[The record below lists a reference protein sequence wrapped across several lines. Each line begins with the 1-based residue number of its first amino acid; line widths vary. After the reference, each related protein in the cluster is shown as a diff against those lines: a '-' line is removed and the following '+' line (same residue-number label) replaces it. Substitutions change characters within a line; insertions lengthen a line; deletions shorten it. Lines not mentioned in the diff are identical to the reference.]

1 MTPRL
6 AACESCRKS
15 KLACDHKW
23 PACTRCRNAN
33 RVGMCVYRAAPF
45 KRRRA
50 QASSPEGV
58 EVSESPRSPDQPP
71 SSPSLRRHPYPNPG
85 YLGFSSHVSIF
96 NHIAPDGDSTTD
108 ISTNTMPGYPSES
121 YELTQR
127 GADAL
132 RQFLSTYPLKA
143 TISFVNFW
151 LVTGINLALAG
162 PFVEQCAQTMNHLL
176 PLLSNRDWHLVY
188 ARQLLENSAKPL
200 QFNHTSDLA
209 SFSAQFLGENA
220 RWETVGIFF
229 AALSRATI
237 DVPYFPSLYL
247 SEKQKYALRR
257 SATKLSDYALE
268 ISLSLD
274 CLNDLQLIFQYENFI
289 VHSNVDGDQ
298 SYHSWRRLGDSIA
311 STFAL
316 GYHENIENK
325 PDLPPF
331 LIELRKLASARLYSA
346 DKNIAIF
353 LGRPPRMS
361 KRFCHFQ
368 LSSSWTGFDS
378 DTPEHITAALGGL
391 QDAKASYKAET
402 RWSAL
407 CASLKEEIMEMF
419 CDNKKDT
426 FVERASVIQEKAEAY
441 WEALPPHFR
450 LEGSLKQCTQNPFER
465 DFVVAVRLNHLHV
478 LFLLRLLLLNTPAEP
493 DMPITEVAQQMMSL
507 VVEGILLR
515 DQLVNSGTALVWRVA
530 YYGLPAAGI
539 ILLAMFRQQDIPS
552 SAQISWTRAV
562 QDLTVF
568 VAEIEAGSFIKQGDP
583 NYALLSKASQTI
595 RRFIDTVHP
604 QVTHRRVD
612 ESWTGF
618 LSQDPWDF
626 EYSFWENLAEHPSL
640 DSLSTL

>member
-6 AACESCRKS
+6 AACEACRKS
-15 KLACDHKW
+15 KLACDHKR

-45 KRRRA
+45 KRKRT
-50 QASSPEGV
+50 QVPSPSAV
-58 EVSESPRSPDQPP
+58 ELSESPRSPGPLP
-71 SSPSLRRHPYPNPG
+71 VTPTLRRRPYPNPG

-96 NHIAPDGDSTTD
+96 NHIAPDGDSSTD
-108 ISTNTMPGYPSES
+108 ISTATMPGYPSES

-127 GADAL
+127 AADAL
-132 RQFLSTYPLKA
+132 SQFFGTFPLEA

-151 LVTGINLALAG
+151 LATGINLALAG
-162 PFVEQCAQTMNHLL
+162 PFVKHCAQTMNHLL
-176 PLLSNRDWHLVY
+176 PLLSHKDWHLVY
-188 ARQLLENSAKPL
+188 ARQLLQNSAKPL
-200 QFNHTSDLA
+200 QFNHESNFA
-209 SFSAQFLGENA
+209 SFSAQFFDENA
-220 RWETVGIFF
+220 RWETIGIFF
-229 AALSRATI
+229 VVVSRATL

-247 SEKQKYALRR
+247 SEKEQYALRR
-257 SATKLSDYALE
+257 SATKLSDCALE

-289 VHSNVDGDQ
+289 VHSHVDGDQ
-298 SYHSWRRLGDSIA
+298 SYHSWRRLGDAIA

-368 LSSSWTGFDS
+368 LSSSWAGFDS
-378 DTPEHITAALGGL
+378 DAPEHITAAL

-426 FVERASVIQEKAEAY
+426 FTERASVIQEKAETY
-441 WEALPPHFR
+441 WEALPPQFR

-465 DFVVAVRLNHLHV
+465 DFVAAVRLNHLHV

-507 VVEGILLR
+507 VVESILVR

-530 YYGLPAAGI
+530 HYGLPAAGI
-539 ILLAMFRQQDIPS
+539 ILLAMLRQQDIPS
-552 SAQISWTRAV
+552 LAQISWTRAV

-568 VAEIEAGSFIKQGDP
+568 VAEVEAGSFIKQGDP

-595 RRFIDTVHP
+595 RRFIDTVQP
-604 QVTHRRVD
+604 PVAHRRVD

-626 EYSFWENLAEHPSL
+626 EYSFWENLADHPSL
-640 DSLSTL
+640 DSLPTL